1 MKYSGNVGNTGG
13 QPACDLHV
21 HTVLSDASRTVR
33 QVMDYARQIGLSYIA
48 ITDHDTLAGTE
59 EALELGEEY
68 GIRVIPGTEISTRDE
83 NTGRTVHM
91 LCYRP
96 KDRAGLQSFL
106 DVTLEN
112 RRRQKLAIAA
122 NVQKKYPLV
131 TPALV
136 EEYARQSQS
145 IYECHIMQILCDLG
159 YTSTAI
165 GDLMSSLISSKGSC
179 FVPGKYPTTREAAR
193 AIRDCGGIAVVAHAE
208 QFDSFALVEEYA
220 ARGWIGGVEVNHPRN
235 GADSRKRLRSIA
247 EKYNL
252 LVTGGSDF
260 HGQYAKNP
268 HPLGA
273 CGCGEEEARRLE
285 EMII

>member
-68 GIRVIPGTEISTRDE
+68 GIRVIPGTEISTRNE

-112 RRRQKLAIAA
+112 RRQQKLAIAA

-165 GDLMSSLISSKGSC
+165 GELMSSLISSKGSC

-208 QFDSFALVEEYA
+208 QFDSFALVE
-220 ARGWIGGVEVNHPRN
+220 
-235 GADSRKRLRSIA
+235 
-247 EKYNL
+247 
-252 LVTGGSDF
+252 
-260 HGQYAKNP
+260 
-268 HPLGA
+268 
-273 CGCGEEEARRLE
+273 
-285 EMII
+285 

>member
-1 MKYSGNVGNTGG
+1 MKYSGSIENAAG
-13 QPACDLHV
+13 QAVCDLHV

-96 KDRAGLQSFL
+96 KDREGLQSFL

-165 GDLMSSLISSKGSC
+165 G
-179 FVPGKYPTTREAAR
+179 E
-193 AIRDCGGIAVVAHAE
+193 
-208 QFDSFALVEEYA
+208 
-220 ARGWIGGVEVNHPRN
+220 
-235 GADSRKRLRSIA
+235 
-247 EKYNL
+247 
-252 LVTGGSDF
+252 
-260 HGQYAKNP
+260 
-268 HPLGA
+268 
-273 CGCGEEEARRLE
+273 
-285 EMII
+285 